1 MRKAI
6 NILRNTTFALSAL
19 IAGYSSAQSN
29 IVVVVTA
36 SRLDSLTRDVMQVP
50 GDLSVI
56 DRESIA
62 RSRAHSV
69 PELLRSHGNIVM
81 RSSTGKGNT
90 GELSMRGFG
99 ENSGLRVLVVVDGQT
114 MNRSDMGVQDWQQ
127 IPLDEI
133 ESIEILRGG
142 QSVLYGNH
150 ALSGVIKITTKKGGE
165 NRTKLKAS
173 AGSYGFQE
181 YGATHQGSIDAVSYD
196 AGLSYQRDEG
206 YRDNSLSWS
215 KNANASLS
223 YDITGEDTLT
233 FRFSGGE
240 NYYQLPGPL
249 TYQQYKKN
257 PKKSSNRGDQDA
269 HTDSGLITALYEA
282 ERDWGN
288 MQLNTGLNMRN
299 IDWEMSGM
307 HGWNQQRGYSLSP
320 KVLYGEEDDYSIS
333 GGVDLLYDTL
343 DFTGQNNVK
352 INYAELNRLTA
363 GPFLLA
369 KKKFFDALTFS
380 AGARYERAR
389 TDGKNLQY
397 NKADMIEVLE
407 PPYPWLEPIP
417 NPNYP
422 ARPIKEASFN
432 DSFYKE
438 GWSYEAAML
447 WEANENFS
455 LWCRYNRVYRYPAL
469 DESASYQ
476 GYPLEHPLNA
486 ALEPETGDN
495 FEVGGKLRCGA
506 WSGSAT
512 VFYLMMHDEISYDD
526 RKKLNTNIGETE

>member
-1 MRKAI
+1 MD
-6 NILRNTTFALSAL
+6 AL
-19 IAGYSSAQSN
+19 
-29 IVVVVTA
+29 
-36 SRLDSLTRDVMQVP
+36 
-50 GDLSVI
+50 
-56 DRESIA
+56 
-62 RSRAHSV
+62 
-69 PELLRSHGNIVM
+69 
-81 RSSTGKGNT
+81 
-90 GELSMRGFG
+90 
-99 ENSGLRVLVVVDGQT
+99 
-114 MNRSDMGVQDWQQ
+114 
-127 IPLDEI
+127 
-133 ESIEILRGG
+133 
-142 QSVLYGNH
+142 
-150 ALSGVIKITTKKGGE
+150 
-165 NRTKLKAS
+165 
-173 AGSYGFQE
+173 
-181 YGATHQGSIDAVSYD
+181 SYD

-206 YRDNSLSWS
+206 YRKNSLSWS

-249 TYQQYKKN
+249 TYEQYKKS

-269 HTDSGLITALYEA
+269 HTDSGLITSLYEA
-282 ERDWGN
+282 ERDWGK
-288 MQLNTGLNMRN
+288 MQLNAGLNMRN

-320 KVLYGEEDDYSIS
+320 KIMYGDEDDYSIS
-333 GGVDLLYDTL
+333 GGIDLLYDTL

-352 INYAELNRLTA
+352 INYAELNRLTT

-407 PPYPWLEPIP
+407 PPYPWLDPIP
-417 NPNYP
+417 NPDYP
-422 ARPIKEASFN
+422 AQPIKEASFD

-438 GWSYEAAML
+438 GWSYEAAIL
-447 WEANENFS
+447 WEVTENFS

-486 ALEPETGDN
+486 GLEPETGDN
-495 FEVGGKLRCGA
+495 FEVGGKLRCGS

-512 VFYLMMHDEISYDD
+512 LFYLMMDDEISYDD
-526 RKKLNTNIGETE
+526 QKKLNTNIGETERLGSDLQLAFERDIYGASCMTELVAAKFRDGANKGEHVPLVPDAHGVVTLWVEPLADFRLTGNYTWVVTQYQGGDFSNKMRKIDGYGLFGVRADLTLMDHLGLFVKVDNLLDQAYASSAYTGAWYPGMGRALYGGLTLEF